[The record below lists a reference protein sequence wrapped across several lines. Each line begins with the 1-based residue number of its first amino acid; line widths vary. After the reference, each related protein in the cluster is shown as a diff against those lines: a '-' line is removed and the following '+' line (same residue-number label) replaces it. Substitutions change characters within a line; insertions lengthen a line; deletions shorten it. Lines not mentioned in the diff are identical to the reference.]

1 MTLNEYQELS
11 KRTIGTLTKEQA
23 ENHALH
29 GMVSEI
35 GELHAVYQK
44 IYQGHEANEEH
55 MMRELGDLMWFV
67 CEYCTAKG
75 WELEQVARANIE
87 KLKKRYPEG
96 FNPEASLHRSEGDD

>member
-11 KRTIGTLTKEQA
+11 KRTISTLTKEQA
-23 ENHALH
+23 ESHALH

-35 GELHAVYQK
+35 GELHSVYQK

-75 WELEQVARANIE
+75 WKLEQVAKANVE

>member
-11 KRTIGTLTKEQA
+11 KRTISTLTKEQA
-23 ENHALH
+23 ESHALH

-96 FNPEASLHRSEGDD
+96 FNPEASLHRLEGDD

>member
-11 KRTIGTLTKEQA
+11 KRTISTLTKEQA
-23 ENHALH
+23 ESHALH

-75 WELEQVARANIE
+75 WKLEQVAKANVE